1 MATRRRTRA
10 AVTVGALVALARGA
24 SACRS
29 APSGSDAS
37 PLPVAAGPAASAA
50 AEAPD
55 AATATATAVDAGG
68 GARVCFPPLRGDVD
82 RCPKGVMKD
91 DDGLRACQERHAAEP
106 ARHPVFTVGA
116 ARPSAFSPTRW
127 RCIAVPLETKVH
139 VTIDTIAGIEVSVPA
154 ACASRTFD
162 MIGPNGYGA
171 VFFRCSTRGRADDE
185 ELRGE

>member
-1 MATRRRTRA
+1 M
-10 AVTVGALVALARGA
+10 TVYALVALAGGA

-29 APSGSDAS
+29 APAGSDAS
-37 PLPVAAGPAASAA
+37 PLPVAAGSAPSVD

-55 AATATATAVDAGG
+55 AATATADPTATATAVDAGG
-68 GARVCFPPLRGDVD
+68 GARVCFPPLRGDFD
-82 RCPKGVMKD
+82 RCPKGIMKD

-106 ARHPVFTVGA
+106 ARHPVFTVGV
-116 ARPSAFSPTRW
+116 ARASAFSPTRW
-127 RCIAVPLETKVH
+127 RCVPVPLETKVH
-139 VTIDTIAGIEVSVPA
+139 VTIDTIAGIDVSVPA

-171 VFFRCSTRGRADDE
+171 VFFRCSTRTRADDE

>member
-1 MATRRRTRA
+1 
-10 AVTVGALVALARGA
+10 VTVGALVALARGA

-55 AATATATAVDAGG
+55 TATATATAVDAGG
-68 GARVCFPPLRGDVD
+68 GARVCFPPLRGDFD

-127 RCIAVPLETKVH
+127 RCIPVPLETKVH
-139 VTIDTIAGIEVSVPA
+139 VTIDTIAGIDVSVPA

-185 ELRGE
+185 ELGGE